1 MAKICVLQREYVSL
15 CIKNLKTM
23 NKEGQT
29 TAKKRITKQVEKKVS
44 ARDRIKPRG
53 LCGWMEGKIHYDEN
67 ADIFNLSL

>member
-1 MAKICVLQREYVSL
+1 
-15 CIKNLKTM
+15 M